1 MILGTHVQ
9 WQRNEQVSSCF
20 SSCGKHAVHS
30 MSRALHVTAQA
41 SNHALAGQSGY
52 GTCFDRARLP
62 QARLDLLERI
72 DAMAFVALPAECA
85 FVHIVFIVATDTRRR
100 QLRLAGHRLAVTAI
114 AIPPLMSA
122 LQPEAGAGV
131 VIEVPQAPTACVVTA
146 FALRAQAALMH
157 VILVVTRQAFRFGDF
172 VLRRGMTFPAFHR
185 HVFAQQRET
194 GAAVIE
200 SGFFPVLRAMALL
213 ALLTLLAF
221 VHVVLFMTG
230 DAGDRRIFVFPV
242 FVARVAL
249 HLAVLAQ
256 QAKARFAVIKAVFL
270 PVAFAMTV
278 TALVA
283 Q

>member
-1 MILGTHVQ
+1 MIWGTHGK
-9 WQRNEQVSSCF
+9 WQRNEQGSSCF
-20 SSCGKHAVHS
+20 SSCGKHAVHR
-30 MSRALHVTAQA
+30 MFRALHVTTQA
-41 SNHALAGQSGY
+41 SNHAWAGQSGC

-85 FVHIVFIVATDTRRR
+85 FVHIVFIVATDARRR
-100 QLRLAGHRLAVTAI
+100 QFRLAGHRLAMTAI
-114 AIPPLMSA
+114 TIPPLMSA

-131 VIEVPQAPTACVVTA
+131 VIEIPQAPAACVVAA

-157 VILVVTRQAFRFGDF
+157 VILVVTRQAFRFGIL

-185 HVFAQQRET
+185 HVFSQQWKT
-194 GAAVIE
+194 GATVIE
-200 SGFFPVLRAMALL
+200 GGLFPVLRAMALL
-213 ALLTLLAF
+213 ALFALLAF

-230 DAGDRRIFVFPV
+230 NTGDRRFFVFPV

-256 QAKARFAVIKAVFL
+256 QTKARFAVIEAVLL

-278 TALVA
+278 TALIA